1 MKGRPTTA
9 RLGLLSTLRLPR
21 TFLRP
26 PARDRQTGR
35 ARRGFALAARQGR
48 RACNPLSRWRGSSSC
63 QGRVFSSCCK
73 SDSLS
78 RLPRRRTNS
87 ALGRRLCPCVFHRN
101 RHKLAAPWARLYRSA
116 GKSTAPGTGT
126 KAQAGHGPRPL
137 SALSTRLKDF
147 RPPSH
152 PRTNATS
159 FRTVDSFQPL
169 LSHRSA
175 SLLRRLWYFHRY
187 LGRISTFPLERPQS
201 TPTRDRRSP
210 ASEQHARSTRSSRI
224 RHLRPADAV
233 VANSPWF
240 SQTLGPE
247 LR

>member
-1 MKGRPTTA
+1 VAGLILVSGSCLLFLLQVRFPLQAPSKADQLSSWSTT
-9 RLGLLSTLRLPR
+9 LSL
-21 TFLRP
+21 
-26 PARDRQTGR
+26 
-35 ARRGFALAARQGR
+35 
-48 RACNPLSRWRGSSSC
+48 CISSETDT
-63 QGRVFSSCCK
+63 SSQ
-73 SDSLS
+73 
-78 RLPRRRTNS
+78 P
-87 ALGRRLCPCVFHRN
+87 
-101 RHKLAAPWARLYRSA
+101 PWAGSIRSA
-116 GKSTAPGTGT
+116 GKSPAPGTGT

-147 RPPSH
+147 RRPSH
-152 PRTNATS
+152 RRTNATS

-175 SLLRRLWYFHRY
+175 SLLRRLWYFHRS
-187 LGRISTFPLERPQS
+187 LVRISTFPLERPQS

-210 ASEQHARSTRSSRI
+210 GSEQHARSTRSSRI